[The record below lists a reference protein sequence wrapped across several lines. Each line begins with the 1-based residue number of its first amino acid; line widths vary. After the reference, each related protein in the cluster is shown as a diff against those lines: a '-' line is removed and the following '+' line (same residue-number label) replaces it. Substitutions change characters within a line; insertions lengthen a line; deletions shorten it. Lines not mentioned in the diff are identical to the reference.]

1 MRKKMSRLS
10 IINNNSVA
18 KFMDNNVGSIYQ
30 EIAQAIYDSINED
43 WERAYM
49 LIERQE
55 GMIAFGVGR
64 YTDDSDFLK
73 PFAVDDE
80 LNLDITLKIEELHAI
95 TTEGGNNRWNFLWF
109 ALLPSGAFEINF
121 IWNQDEQAQ
130 LAFLA
135 KTRAVAR
142 HERSAGLGRLQL
154 TQAEQRS
161 PALYDTLVRE
171 TLKLIPEEWV
181 TAAVTLTEAG
191 AGLIEHHAQYRSPTE
206 DEDDALNITTSWA
219 VLLAIEELRRLK
231 LSGGHPDW
239 KEVTFTIEAAGTYR
253 ATFITKP
260 ASENKAAEGYS
271 YDGTWQAPPA

>member
-1 MRKKMSRLS
+1 
-10 IINNNSVA
+10 
-18 KFMDNNVGSIYQ
+18 MDNVASIYQ

-55 GMIAFGVGR
+55 GMISFGVGR

-73 PFAVDDE
+73 PFTVDQE
-80 LNLDITLKIEELHAI
+80 LLELDIVSQIEELHAI
-95 TTEGGNNRWNFLWF
+95 TTAGGNNRWNFLWF
-109 ALLPSGAFEINF
+109 ALLPSGAFEIKF

-135 KTRAVAR
+135 QTRAVAR
-142 HERSAGLGRLQL
+142 SERSAGLGRLQL
-154 TQAEQRS
+154 TQAERRS

-171 TLKLIPEEWV
+171 TLQLIPEEWV

-191 AGLIEHHAQYRSPTE
+191 AGFIEHHAHYRSPTE
-206 DEDDALNITTSWA
+206 DEDDALNITASWL

-239 KEVTFTIEAAGTYR
+239 QELTFTIEAAGTYR

-260 ASENKAAEGYS
+260 ASGSKAAEGYS
-271 YDGTWQAPPA
+271 YDGTWQATAALPA